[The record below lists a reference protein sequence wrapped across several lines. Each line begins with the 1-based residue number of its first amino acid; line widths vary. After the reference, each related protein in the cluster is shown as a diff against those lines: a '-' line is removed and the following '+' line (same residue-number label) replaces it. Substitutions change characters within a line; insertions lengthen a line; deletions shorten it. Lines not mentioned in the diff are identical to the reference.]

1 MKVDEETKVNYEFD
15 AKTENDLVFDVELN
29 KEYLLE
35 SFGFRKIVI
44 SP

>member
-1 MKVDEETKVNYEFD
+1 LKFDEEKVNYEFD
-15 AKTENDLVFDVELN
+15 AKSENDLVFDIELN

-35 SFGFRKIVI
+35 EFGFRKIVI